1 MSVPGSSSDTNDAI
15 LGLLR
20 NTAQSYEQSK
30 NARVQA
36 AKAARELGFTYA
48 QIADAYGVSLSAVNM
63 MIRRSEGL

>member
-1 MSVPGSSSDTNDAI
+1 MSVPGSSHHANDAI
-15 LGLLR
+15 LVLLR

-30 NARVQA
+30 DARVQA
-36 AKAARELGFTYA
+36 AKAARELGLTYA